1 MHEVIHV
8 VDPASIA
15 FAVPPGLEIEA
26 ASDSPLAAGYYFVL
40 SSAQRGRS
48 AKLRKRYFGPFASR
62 AEARLL
68 QKSALALG
76 LVQSGEAIQTIADC
90 RSIANHAR
98 VPISV
103 SRGRPPEAQRHFATA

>member
-8 VDPASIA
+8 VDPASIV
-15 FAVPPGLEIEA
+15 FAVPLGLQIEA

-40 SSAQRGRS
+40 SSTRKGSA
-48 AKLRKRYFGPFASR
+48 AKLKKRYFGPFASR
-62 AEARLL
+62 VEARLV

-76 LVQSGEAIQTIADC
+76 LVQPGEAIQTIADC
-90 RSIANHAR
+90 RSIANQAR

-103 SRGRPPEAQRHFATA
+103 SRGRPPEAQRQFVTA